1 MTKTASSAA
10 PPAVNPFYFA
20 AWRWHFYAGLFVIP
34 FLVMLAL
41 TGAVMMIYSGVS
53 NELGQAPDVV
63 ASGPALPVSAQARA
77 AAAAVPGGMLT
88 TYIAPESA
96 TRPAFFEL
104 SKDGAS
110 IAVSVD
116 PYKGTVLGAT
126 DEAKTVRALAEKIH
140 GTLLIG
146 DAGDRLIE
154 AAASLTILLIA
165 TGLYLWWPRRG
176 GLAAAFVPKLTTRG
190 RGFWKELH
198 KTTGIWI
205 AAFLMIFML
214 SGLAWTGIWGDTFV
228 KPWSSFPAEKWDNV
242 PLSDLTHAS
251 LNHSPLHEVP
261 WGLELTRLPAS
272 GSSAGT
278 PAVPQPV
285 VLDTV
290 AQWAAANG
298 FVGQYKLALPMSET
312 GVYSVSIDARNGDGF
327 TPSDDRFVH
336 IDQYTGNILADIR
349 YADYKPVAKLMAWGI
364 GLHKGMAG
372 TWNFV
377 FNLVYIAL
385 VLLLC
390 ASGIVMWWKRRPAGA
405 FRLAA
410 PPMPRD
416 LPLWRGAILVGLV
429 IALAFPMAGIALVC
443 VLAADLLVITRV
455 PALKRAFS

>member
-1 MTKTASSAA
+1 MATVPKPAQ
-10 PPAVNPFYFA
+10 PAVNPFYFA
-20 AWRWHFYAGLFVIP
+20 AWRWHFYAGLFVVP

-41 TGAVMMIYSGVS
+41 TGAVMMIYSGIG
-53 NELGQAPDVV
+53 NELGQAPDVT
-63 ASGPALPVSAQARA
+63 ASGPALPVSVQARA
-77 AAAAVPGGMLT
+77 AIAAVPGGLLT
-88 TYIAPESA
+88 TYISPESP

-104 SKDGAS
+104 SQDGAS
-110 IAVSVD
+110 IAVAVD
-116 PYKGTVLGAT
+116 PYSGVVLSQT
-126 DEAKTVRALAEKIH
+126 DEAKTIRALAERIH

-176 GLAAAFVPKLTTRG
+176 GAAAAFVPRLSAKG

-198 KTTGIWI
+198 KTTGVWI
-205 AAFLMIFML
+205 AGFLLLFML
-214 SGLAWTGIWGDTFV
+214 SGLTWTGIWGDRFV

-251 LNHSPLHEVP
+251 LNRSPLHEVP
-261 WGLELTRLPAS
+261 WGLELTPLPAS
-272 GSSAGT
+272 GSRAGT

-298 FVGQYKLALPMSET
+298 FAGQYKLAVPMSDT
-312 GVYSVSIDARNGDGF
+312 GVYSVSVDARNGDGF

-372 TWNFV
+372 AWNFA

-390 ASGIVMWWKRRPAGA
+390 ISGVVMWWKRRPAGA

-410 PPMPRD
+410 PPMPAD
-416 LPLWRGAILVGLV
+416 LPLWKGAIVVGLA
-429 IALAFPMAGIALVC
+429 IALAFPMAGIALLG
-443 VLAADLLVITRV
+443 VLAVDLAVISRV

>member
-1 MTKTASSAA
+1 MSATSHPA
-10 PPAVNPFYFA
+10 PAVNPFYFA

-34 FLVMLAL
+34 FLMMLAL
-41 TGAVMMIYSGVS
+41 TGGVMMIYSSVS
-53 NELGQAPDVV
+53 NELGQAPNVV

-88 TYIAPESA
+88 TFIAPESA

-110 IAVSVD
+110 FAVAVD
-116 PYKGTVLGAT
+116 PYKGTVLNAQNEAT
-126 DEAKTVRALAEKIH
+126 TIRALAERIH

-146 DAGDRLIE
+146 DLGDRLIE

-165 TGLYLWWPRRG
+165 TGLYLWWPRSG
-176 GLAAAFVPKLTTRG
+176 GLVQAFVPRLSARG
-190 RGFWKELH
+190 RGLWKELH
-198 KTTGIWI
+198 KATGIWI
-205 AAFLMIFML
+205 AAFLFLFML
-214 SGLAWTGIWGDTFV
+214 SGLAWTGIWGDKFV

-251 LNHSPLHEVP
+251 LNLSPLHEVP
-261 WGLELTRLPAS
+261 WGLELTPLPAS
-272 GSSAGT
+272 GSAAGR

-298 FVGQYKLALPMSET
+298 FAGQYRLSLPMSET
-312 GVYSVSIDARNGDGF
+312 GVYTVSIDARNGDGF

-377 FNLVYIAL
+377 FNLVYLAL
-385 VLLLC
+385 VLFLC
-390 ASGIVMWWKRRPAGA
+390 VSGIVMWWKRRPSGVG
-405 FRLAA
+405 RLAA
-410 PPMPRD
+410 PPMPRE
-416 LPLWRGAILVGLV
+416 LPLWKGAILVGLAV
-429 IALAFPMAGIALVC
+429 SLAFPMAGIALIC
-443 VLAADLLVITRV
+443 VLAVDMLVLTRV